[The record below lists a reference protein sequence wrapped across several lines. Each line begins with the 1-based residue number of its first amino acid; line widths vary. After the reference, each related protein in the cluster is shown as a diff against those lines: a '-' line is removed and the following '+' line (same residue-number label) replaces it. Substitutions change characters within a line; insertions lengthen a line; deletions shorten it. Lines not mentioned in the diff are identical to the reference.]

1 MNIAISLLNFRPG
14 AIGGAETYL
23 RQVIPRLAQVRGDD
37 RIVLVTCRENAEA
50 IAAAGLDNVTID
62 ISQREITRARI
73 LEALSPWRCR
83 LIERAFD
90 KIRPDVAFFPQQS
103 IFPKNINCPC
113 LLTVVDVQ
121 HLLFPQYFSLADKV
135 FRRLAYRRSLRRA
148 DHIIA
153 ISQYTRDTVIQ
164 LCGVDAG
171 KITAV
176 PFGVAGIDAG
186 SILPDDE
193 LPRPFLYY
201 PAATFPHKNHQVLL
215 RTYAQLRR
223 AGGFPYKL
231 VLTGKQ
237 TNHWPAIAKLI
248 AELGIAGDVIHPGFL
263 PFERI
268 QRIYQAADAIVFPTQ
283 FEGFGLPVV
292 EASEF
297 GKKIITSR
305 LAVFDEIG
313 VPRQFQIDF
322 AQPDELSAALAIP
335 GPTHLDKPIRKWSD
349 TACDTLEILRHLGRL

>member
-1 MNIAISLLNFRPG
+1 MKIAISLLNFRPG

-23 RQVIPRLAQVRGDD
+23 RQVIPRIADARGTDQ
-37 RIVLVTCRENAEA
+37 IVLVTYRENAGA
-50 IAAAGLDNVTID
+50 IAGPGLENLAID
-62 ISQREITRARI
+62 ISEREITRARI
-73 LEALSPWRCR
+73 LEAISPWRCR
-83 LIERAFD
+83 RVERAFD
-90 KIRPDVAFFPQQS
+90 EIAADVVFFPQQS
-103 IFPKNINCPC
+103 IFPKHISAPC

-121 HLLFPQYFSLADKV
+121 HLFFPQYFSLPDRV
-135 FRRLAYRRSLRRA
+135 FRHLAYRSSLQRA
-148 DHIIA
+148 GHVIA

-164 LCGVDAG
+164 RCGVDPG

-176 PFGVAGIDAG
+176 PFGAAGIDVG
-186 SILPDDE
+186 GILPDDE

-201 PAATFPHKNHQVLL
+201 PAASFPHKNHQTLL
-215 RTYAQLRR
+215 RTYAQLRQ
-223 AGGFPYKL
+223 AGNFPYKL

-237 TNHWPAIAKLI
+237 TKHWPAIEKLI
-248 AELGIAGDVIHPGFL
+248 AELGIAGDVIHPGFV

-292 EASEF
+292 EAVEF

-313 VPRQFQIDF
+313 VPPQFQIDF
-322 AQPDELSAALAIP
+322 AKPAELLAALAIP
-335 GPTHLDKPIRKWSD
+335 GPTRLDKPIRKWSD
-349 TACDTLEILRHLGRL
+349 TANETLEILRRLGRL